1 MSAQPAVLFVDDDP
15 RAGELVARFCAGRP
29 FTVRVY
35 TAPEELLAD
44 FRAHGAACVISDLR
58 MPGMDGLELL
68 RALRALDSDVPVLL
82 VTAYSTV
89 DSAVEALRLG
99 ASDFLKKPYDMEEL
113 AHLVERTLETR
124 RLQGENRLL
133 RQELGAQKQA
143 RALIGTSAAL
153 DAVRARL
160 RRVAAVR
167 SHVVIEGESGT
178 GKELAARA
186 IHDLGP
192 DAERPFVVIDCG
204 ALSDSL
210 LESELFG
217 HERGAFTGAV
227 KTKPGLLET
236 ASGGTVLL
244 DEIGN
249 ISPAMQTRLLRVI
262 QEQQLTR
269 VGGLHPIGIDVRFIA
284 ASNRDLATL
293 VAEGAFR
300 HDLFHRLN
308 VLNIRLPPLRER
320 PEDIPL
326 LVRHFLDEFNR
337 QHGTRLAPFDAAA
350 MRRLQAR
357 PWPGNVR
364 ELRNLV
370 ERCAALADGPR
381 LRLEAAEPPAPELP
395 EALTADWPT
404 LAALEQRYIDRVLQA
419 CGGNRAQAAA
429 RLGIDKSTL
438 WRRLRR
444 RAGGHGR

>member
-1 MSAQPAVLFVDDDP
+1 MTDRPDVLFVDDDP
-15 RAGELVARFCAGRP
+15 RAGELVERFCVHCP
-29 FTVRVY
+29 FTVYIYRE
-35 TAPEELLAD
+35 PEMLLTR
-44 FRAHGAACVISDLR
+44 FREHGAACVITDLR

-68 RALRALDSDVPVLL
+68 RAIREHDSEVPVVL

-113 AHLVERTLETR
+113 ARLVERTLEHR

-143 RALIGTSAAL
+143 RSLVGTSAAL
-153 DAVRARL
+153 DTVRVRL

-167 SHVVIEGESGT
+167 SNVVIEGESGT

-192 DAERPFVVIDCG
+192 DADRPFVVIDCG
-204 ALSDSL
+204 ALSDTL

-227 KTKPGLLET
+227 RTKQGLLES
-236 ASGGTVLL
+236 ASGGTVFL

-269 VGGLHPIGIDVRFIA
+269 VGGVRPIGIDVRFIA
-284 ASNRDLATL
+284 ASNRDLAML
-293 VAEGAFR
+293 VTEGIFR
-300 HDLFHRLN
+300 EDLYHRLN
-308 VLNIRLPPLRER
+308 VLDIRMPPLRDR
-320 PEDIPL
+320 PEDVPL
-326 LVRHFLDEFNR
+326 LVRHFLDAFNR
-337 QHGTRLAPFDAAA
+337 QHARQLESFDDKT
-350 MRRLQAR
+350 MQQLQSR
-357 PWPGNVR
+357 PWTGNIR
-364 ELRNLV
+364 ELHNLV

-381 LRLEAAEPPAPELP
+381 LLLEEGAGQARGMQES
-395 EALTADWPT
+395 LTADWPT
-404 LAALEQRYIDRVLQA
+404 LAELEARYIEQVLTA
-419 CGGNRAQAAA
+419 CDGNKTKAAA
-429 RLGIDKSTL
+429 RLGIDKTTL
-438 WRRLRR
+438 WRRLRKSV
-444 RAGGHGR
+444 G

>member
-1 MSAQPAVLFVDDDP
+1 MNARPEVLFVDDDP
-15 RAGELVARFCAGRP
+15 RAGELLERFCTECP
-29 FTVRVY
+29 FTVRVFRE
-35 TAPEELLAD
+35 PERLLER
-44 FRAHGAACVISDLR
+44 FRAHGAACVVSDLR
-58 MPGMDGLELL
+58 MPGLDGLELL
-68 RALRALDSDVPVLL
+68 RAVRELDDEVPVLL

-99 ASDFLKKPYDMEEL
+99 ATDFLKKPYDMEEL
-113 AHLVERTLETR
+113 VRLVERTLEHR
-124 RLQGENRLL
+124 RLKGEVRLL

-143 RALIGTSAAL
+143 RTLVGTSPAL
-153 DAVRARL
+153 EAVRARIA
-160 RRVAAVR
+160 RIAAVR

-227 KTKPGLLET
+227 DTKRGLLET

-249 ISPAMQTRLLRVI
+249 ISPAMQTRLLRVV

-269 VGGLHPIGIDVRFIA
+269 VGGVRPLAIDVRFIA

-300 HDLFHRLN
+300 HDLYHRLN
-308 VLNIRLPPLRER
+308 VLDLRLPPLRER
-320 PEDIPL
+320 SEDVPL
-326 LVRHFLDEFNR
+326 LVRHFLELFNR
-337 QHGTRLAPFDAAA
+337 QHGTRLEPFDDATL
-350 MRRLQAR
+350 RTLQAWA
-357 PWPGNVR
+357 WPGNVR
-364 ELRNLV
+364 ELRNVV

-381 LRLEAAEPPAPELP
+381 LVLEAGLP
-395 EALTADWPT
+395 HAVSRTHGLSEDWPT
-404 LAALEQRYIDRVLQA
+404 LAELEARYIDRVLA
-419 CGGNRAQAAA
+419 DCDGNRARAAE

-438 WRRLRR
+438 WRRLKKP
-444 RAGGHGR
+444 G

>member
-1 MSAQPAVLFVDDDP
+1 MSLLPEVLFVDDDP
-15 RAGELVARFCAGRP
+15 RAGELVARFCEHRP
-29 FTVRVY
+29 FQVRIY
-35 TAPEELLAD
+35 REPEKLLAR
-44 FRAHGAACVISDLR
+44 FRTHGAACLVSDLR

-68 RALRALDSDVPVLL
+68 REIRALDSEVPVLL

-113 AHLVERTLETR
+113 ARLIERTLDHR
-124 RLQGENRLL
+124 RLQGENRRL
-133 RQELGAQKQA
+133 RQELGAQQ
-143 RALIGTSAAL
+143 RVRELIGTSAEL
-153 DAVRARL
+153 DAVRVRL

-167 SHVVIEGESGT
+167 SNVLVEGESGT

-192 DAERPFVVIDCG
+192 DADRPFVVIDCG

-227 KTKPGLLET
+227 RTKSGLLET
-236 ASGGTVLL
+236 ASGGTVFL

-269 VGGLHPIGIDVRFIA
+269 VGGVQPIDIDVRFIA

-293 VAEGAFR
+293 VREGVFR
-300 HDLFHRLN
+300 DDLYHRLN
-308 VLNIRLPPLRER
+308 VLDVRMPPLRTR
-320 PEDIPL
+320 PGDIPL
-326 LVRHFLDEFNR
+326 LVRHFLDGFNH
-337 QHGTRLAPFDAAA
+337 QHGTTLESFDEATLEHL
-350 MRRLQAR
+350 RAR
-357 PWPGNVR
+357 PWPGNIR

-370 ERCAALADGPR
+370 ERCAALADGTR
-381 LRLEAAEPPAPELP
+381 LQLEEGAVRPASAE
-395 EALTADWPT
+395 EALTAGWPT
-404 LAALEQRYIDRVLQA
+404 LAELEARYIKRVLED
-419 CGGNRAQAAA
+419 CNGNRKRASE
-429 RLGIDKSTL
+429 RLGIDTSTL

-444 RAGGHGR
+444 DQNES

>member
-1 MSAQPAVLFVDDDP
+1 MNARPEVLFVDDDP
-15 RAGELVARFCAGRP
+15 RAGELLERFCTECP
-29 FTVRVY
+29 FTVRVFRE
-35 TAPEELLAD
+35 PERLLER
-44 FRAHGAACVISDLR
+44 FRAHGAACVVSDLR
-58 MPGMDGLELL
+58 MPGLDGLELL
-68 RALRALDSDVPVLL
+68 RAVRELDDEVPVLL

-99 ASDFLKKPYDMEEL
+99 ATDFLKKPYDMEEL
-113 AHLVERTLETR
+113 VRLVERTLEHR
-124 RLQGENRLL
+124 RLKGEVRLL

-143 RALIGTSAAL
+143 RTLVGTSPAL
-153 DAVRARL
+153 EAVRARIA
-160 RRVAAVR
+160 RIAAVR

-227 KTKPGLLET
+227 ATKRGLLET

-249 ISPAMQTRLLRVI
+249 ISPAMQTRLLRVV

-269 VGGLHPIGIDVRFIA
+269 VGGVRPLAIDVRFIA

-300 HDLFHRLN
+300 HDLYHRLN
-308 VLNIRLPPLRER
+308 VLDLRLPPLRER
-320 PEDIPL
+320 SEDVPL
-326 LVRHFLDEFNR
+326 LVRHFLELFNR
-337 QHGTRLAPFDAAA
+337 QHGTRLEPFDDATL
-350 MRRLQAR
+350 RTLQAWA
-357 PWPGNVR
+357 WPGNVR
-364 ELRNLV
+364 ELRNVV

-381 LRLEAAEPPAPELP
+381 LALEAGLP
-395 EALTADWPT
+395 HAVSRTHGLSEDWPT
-404 LAALEQRYIDRVLQA
+404 LAELEARYIDRVLA
-419 CGGNRAQAAA
+419 DCDGNRARAAE

-438 WRRLRR
+438 WRRLKKP
-444 RAGGHGR
+444 G

>member
-1 MSAQPAVLFVDDDP
+1 MTDHPDVLFVDDDP
-15 RAGELVARFCAGRP
+15 RAGELVERFCVHCP
-29 FTVRVY
+29 FTVHIY
-35 TAPEELLAD
+35 CDPEKLLAR
-44 FRAHGAACVISDLR
+44 FRELGAACIISDLR

-68 RALRALDSDVPVLL
+68 RAIREHDSEVPVVL

-113 AHLVERTLETR
+113 ARLVERTLEHR

-143 RALIGTSAAL
+143 RSLVGTSAAL
-153 DAVRARL
+153 DTVRIRL

-167 SHVVIEGESGT
+167 SNVVIEGESGT

-192 DAERPFVVIDCG
+192 DANRPFVVIDCG
-204 ALSDSL
+204 ALSDTL

-227 KTKPGLLET
+227 RTKQGLLES
-236 ASGGTVLL
+236 ASGGTVFL

-269 VGGLHPIGIDVRFIA
+269 VGGVQTIGIDVRFIA

-293 VAEGAFR
+293 VLEGTFR
-300 HDLFHRLN
+300 EDLYHRLN
-308 VLNIRLPPLRER
+308 VLDVRMPPLRDR

-326 LVRHFLDEFNR
+326 LVRHFLDAFNR
-337 QHGTRLAPFDAAA
+337 QHARQLEPFDDTT
-350 MRRLQAR
+350 MQQLQSW
-357 PWPGNVR
+357 PWTGNIR
-364 ELRNLV
+364 ELHNLV

-381 LRLEAAEPPAPELP
+381 LLLEEGAGQARGMQES
-395 EALTADWPT
+395 LTADWPT
-404 LAALEQRYIDRVLQA
+404 LAELEARYIGQVLTA
-419 CGGNRAQAAA
+419 CDGNKTKAAA
-429 RLGIDKSTL
+429 RLGIDKTTL
-438 WRRLRR
+438 WRRLRKSV
-444 RAGGHGR
+444 G

>member
-1 MSAQPAVLFVDDDP
+1 MSPQPEVLFVDDDP
-15 RAGELVARFCAGRP
+15 RAGELVQRFCVDCP

-35 TAPEELLAD
+35 RAPQELLER
-44 FRAHGAACVISDLR
+44 FRAHGAACVITDLR

-68 RALRALDSDVPVLL
+68 RAIRELDGEVPVLL

-113 AHLVERTLETR
+113 ARLVERTLEHR

-133 RQELGAQKQA
+133 RQELGAQK
-143 RALIGTSAAL
+143 RSRVLVGTSAAL
-153 DAVRARL
+153 EAVRARIA
-160 RRVAAVR
+160 RIAVVR
-167 SHVVIEGESGT
+167 SHVVIQGESGT

-186 IHDLGP
+186 VHDLGP
-192 DAERPFVVIDCG
+192 DADRPFVVIDCG
-204 ALSDSL
+204 ALSDTL

-227 KTKPGLLET
+227 KTKRGLLET
-236 ASGGTVLL
+236 ATGGTVFL

-249 ISPAMQTRLLRVI
+249 ISTAMQTRLLRVI

-269 VGGLHPIGIDVRFIA
+269 VGGVQPIGIDVRFIA

-293 VAEGAFR
+293 VADGAFR
-300 HDLFHRLN
+300 DDLYHRLN
-308 VLNIRLPPLRER
+308 VLDLQMPPLRER
-320 PEDIPL
+320 PEDIPM

-337 QHGTRLAPFDAAA
+337 QHGTHLQPFDEAALHQ
-350 MRRLQAR
+350 LQVR
-357 PWPGNVR
+357 DWPGNIR

-381 LRLEAAEPPAPELP
+381 LELEAGPKQTTQAEGDLIE
-395 EALTADWPT
+395 DWPT
-404 LAALEQRYIDRVLQA
+404 LAELEARYIRQVLA
-419 CGGNRAQAAA
+419 SCGGNKARAAK
-429 RLGIDKSTL
+429 RLGIDKTTL
-438 WRRLRR
+438 WRRLKKSSLR
-444 RAGGHGR
+444 

>member
-1 MSAQPAVLFVDDDP
+1 VNGRPEVLFVDDDP
-15 RAGELVARFCAGRP
+15 RAGELVERFCVDCP
-29 FTVRVY
+29 FSVHVY
-35 TAPEELLAD
+35 REPEKLLQR
-44 FRAHGAACVISDLR
+44 FRDHGAACVVSDLR
-58 MPGMDGLELL
+58 MPGMDGLALL
-68 RALRALDSDVPVLL
+68 RAIRTLDDEVPVLL

-113 AHLVERTLETR
+113 ARLVERTLEHR

-133 RQELGAQKQA
+133 RRELGAQKRA
-143 RALIGTSAAL
+143 RALVGTSAAL

-160 RRVAAVR
+160 ERVAAVR

-204 ALSDSL
+204 ALSDTL

-227 KTKPGLLET
+227 ATKRGLLET
-236 ASGGTVLL
+236 ASGGTVFL

-269 VGGLHPIGIDVRFIA
+269 VGGVRPVDIDVRFIA

-300 HDLFHRLN
+300 NDLYHRLN
-308 VLNIRLPPLRER
+308 VLDVRMPPLRDR
-320 PEDIPL
+320 PGDVPL
-326 LVRHFLDEFNR
+326 LVRHFLDAFNR
-337 QHGTRLAPFDAAA
+337 QHGTALEPFGDGA
-350 MRRLQAR
+350 MAELQRR
-357 PWPGNVR
+357 PWPGNIR

-381 LRLEAAEPPAPELP
+381 LQLTEGGPAPAAAHD
-395 EALTADWPT
+395 ALVEDWPT
-404 LAALEQRYIDRVLQA
+404 LAELEARYIARVLA
-419 CGGNRAQAAA
+419 ECGGSRKRAAE

-438 WRRLRR
+438 WRRLRKR
-444 RAGGHGR
+444 GL

>member
-1 MSAQPAVLFVDDDP
+1 MNARPEVLFVDDDP
-15 RAGELVARFCAGRP
+15 RAGELLERFCTECP
-29 FTVRVY
+29 FTVRVFRE
-35 TAPEELLAD
+35 PERLLER
-44 FRAHGAACVISDLR
+44 FRAHGAACVVSDLR
-58 MPGMDGLELL
+58 MPGLDGLELL
-68 RALRALDSDVPVLL
+68 RAVRELDDEVPVLL

-99 ASDFLKKPYDMEEL
+99 ATDFLKKPYDMEEL
-113 AHLVERTLETR
+113 VRLVERTLEHR
-124 RLQGENRLL
+124 RLKGEVRLL

-143 RALIGTSAAL
+143 RMLVGTSPAL
-153 DAVRARL
+153 EAVRARIA
-160 RRVAAVR
+160 RIAAVR

-227 KTKPGLLET
+227 ATKRGLLET

-249 ISPAMQTRLLRVI
+249 ISPAMQTRLLRVV

-269 VGGLHPIGIDVRFIA
+269 VGGVRPLAIDVRFIA

-300 HDLFHRLN
+300 HDLYHRLN
-308 VLNIRLPPLRER
+308 VLDLRLPPLRER
-320 PEDIPL
+320 SEDVPL
-326 LVRHFLDEFNR
+326 LVRHFLELFNR
-337 QHGTRLAPFDAAA
+337 QHGTRLEPFDDATL
-350 MRRLQAR
+350 RTLQAWA
-357 PWPGNVR
+357 WPGNVR
-364 ELRNLV
+364 ELRNVV

-381 LRLEAAEPPAPELP
+381 LALEAGLP
-395 EALTADWPT
+395 HAVSRTHGLSEDWPT
-404 LAALEQRYIDRVLQA
+404 LAELEARYIDRVLA
-419 CGGNRAQAAA
+419 DCDGNRARAAE

-438 WRRLRR
+438 WRRLKKP
-444 RAGGHGR
+444 G